1 MCSDFLYQLRKPQTP
16 FREIRVMFMFVPVR
30 ETCLT
35 HVVYRSLSSARDVYG
50 LPCSEL
56 PEIWLQ
62 PFVKLRL
69 VVDCTV
75 N

>member
-1 MCSDFLYQLRKPQTP
+1 
-16 FREIRVMFMFVPVR
+16 MFMFVPVR